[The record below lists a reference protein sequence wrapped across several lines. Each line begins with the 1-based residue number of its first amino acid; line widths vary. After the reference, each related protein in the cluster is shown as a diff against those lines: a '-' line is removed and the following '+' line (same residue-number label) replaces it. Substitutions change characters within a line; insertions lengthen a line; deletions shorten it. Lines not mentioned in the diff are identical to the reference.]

1 MSSLSDS
8 VRVTKRRR
16 RGGRLVVRAV
26 DEIDAED
33 LTATAEKKMVLGGGD
48 ADLDEL
54 KESLARKAILGRVR
68 AEAPEAFRPGV
79 DATVKV
85 VSDYDVEV

>member
-33 LTATAEKKMVLGGGD
+33 PTVGKEDAVEAGGIS
-48 ADLDEL
+48 A
-54 KESLARKAILGRVR
+54 
-68 AEAPEAFRPGV
+68 
-79 DATVKV
+79 
-85 VSDYDVEV
+85 

>member
-1 MSSLSDS
+1 MSSLRDS

-33 LTATAEKKMVLGGGD
+33 LTAKAEREMALSGGD
-48 ADLDEL
+48 ADVEEL
-54 KESLARKAILGRVR
+54 KESLARKAILARVR
-68 AEAPEAFRPGV
+68 AEAPEAFQHGV
-79 DATVKV
+79 DATMKI
-85 VSDYDVEV
+85 VSDYDVKI

>member
-48 ADLDEL
+48 ADVEEL
-54 KESLARKAILGRVR
+54 KESLARKAILDRVR

-79 DATVKV
+79 DVTVKV